1 MENLFQKLL
10 TTMVIY
16 GIFIMAV
23 GKAAMHRSYLYPHN
37 PYFSA
42 LSQERARFF
51 ALPRKNGAR
60 EARERCAAS
69 RRQPVPRQ
77 PLRGA
82 YEARERYAVSGRGP
96 FLGTLFMVQPS
107 CGAIRRFRAG
117 DFALCG
123 ARENGAPARG
133 QKDRQPTVFYPLGTP
148 TFPLGYLGATE
159 RKRSYL
165 EV

>member
-37 PYFSA
+37 PYFGA

-82 YEARERYAVSGRGP
+82 YEARERYAVSGRGISRSAERGRTALP
-96 FLGTLFMVQPS
+96 RGAKRIDNLRFSILLGLQLSLWQP
-107 CGAIRRFRAG
+107 RERALRPYFVSNSHKG
-117 DFALCG
+117 
-123 ARENGAPARG
+123 
-133 QKDRQPTVFYPLGTP
+133 TVSVHVSRIV
-148 TFPLGYLGATE
+148 AA
-159 RKRSYL
+159 
-165 EV
+165 